1 MRTRLFCPILAAAVA
16 VAAMLGS
23 ADRADAA
30 IRITISDGSTSK
42 VFYSNDSTIEFATTL
57 GELDAVGELSFT
69 NFPGAPDGGIL
80 TQQVTVSDMIAG
92 GPLTNFFFTADVIGA
107 VSGFGP
113 GVFEVTGNTAVT
125 GAPLARFTLPDGTNL
140 GVTSRVVAIAPL
152 TSTGSVQNNTTVEG
166 VGPPVTVQT
175 GSVALNVVG
184 TQLGSFTNNAD
195 LGYTLSSQVVLLNAS
210 PGVAGLVIQATS
222 AVTAPAAAELT
233 PEPASLAVW
242 GLGSLALVL
251 GAGARRFRK
260 TKA

>member
-1 MRTRLFCPILAAAVA
+1 MRTRLFCPILAVAAAVT
-16 VAAMLGS
+16 AMLGF

-30 IRITISDGSTSK
+30 IRITISDGSATK

-80 TQQVTVSDMIAG
+80 TQQVTVSDMVPG
-92 GPLTNFFFTADVIGA
+92 GPLTNFFFTADVIGP

-113 GVFEVTGNTAVT
+113 GVFEVTGNTDVT
-125 GAPLARFTLPDGTNL
+125 LAPLARFNLPDGANL
-140 GVTSRVVAIAPL
+140 GVTSRIVGIAPL
-152 TSTGSVQNNTTVEG
+152 TSTGTVQNNTTVEG
-166 VGPPVTVQT
+166 VGPAVTVQT
-175 GSVALNVVG
+175 GNVPLNVVG
-184 TQLGSFTNNAD
+184 TQFGSITNNPA

-210 PGVAGLVIQATS
+210 PGVSGLVIQATS
-222 AVTAPAAAELT
+222 AVTAPAAAALT

-251 GAGARRFRK
+251 GAGAQRFRR